1 MTTDLDLAR
10 HAIINVR
17 LQPLSSDPSNP
28 VAGIIYLNTAMSRA
42 RYWTGSAWITI
53 DASGGGGGTYLRTL
67 GWYVESSLA
76 AGDGIG
82 PIYILDGN
90 VTITGFAAN
99 AKITPTSTCT
109 LDVQTST
116 NYTTWTTIFS
126 VKPTIAS
133 GASIAS
139 AGTLSVTTL
148 AAGTYIRWCVV
159 TAAAAGSVTVQLQMT
174 G

>member
-10 HAIINVR
+10 HALLNARI
-17 LQPLSSDPSNP
+17 QALSSAPVSP
-28 VAGIIYLNTAMSRA
+28 VAGMVYYDTVLSAL
-42 RYWTGSAWITI
+42 RYYTGLAWVTVGT
-53 DASGGGGGTYLRTL
+53 GGGGGTYLRTL

-148 AAGTYIRWCVV
+148 TAGTYIRWCVV
-159 TAAAAGSVTVQLQMT
+159 TAAAAGSVTAQLQMT

>member
-1 MTTDLDLAR
+1 
-10 HAIINVR
+10 
-17 LQPLSSDPSNP
+17 
-28 VAGIIYLNTAMSRA
+28 
-42 RYWTGSAWITI
+42 
-53 DASGGGGGTYLRTL
+53 
-67 GWYVESSLA
+67 
-76 AGDGIG
+76 
-82 PIYILDGN
+82 
-90 VTITGFAAN
+90 
-99 AKITPTSTCT
+99 
-109 LDVQTST
+109 
-116 NYTTWTTIFS
+116 